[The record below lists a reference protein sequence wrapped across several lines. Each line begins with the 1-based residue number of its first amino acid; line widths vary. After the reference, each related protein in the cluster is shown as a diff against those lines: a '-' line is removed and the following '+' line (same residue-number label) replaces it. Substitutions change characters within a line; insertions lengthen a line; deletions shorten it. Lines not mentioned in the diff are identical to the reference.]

1 MSQVLLTG
9 ATGLVGGHLLRLLQN
24 EPRISTI
31 AAPTRRP
38 LAPAEGVFNPHD
50 PQLTDA
56 LAVVDPV
63 DIVFCCLG
71 TTRREAGSKE
81 AFVHADYTLVVDTAL
96 TGKRLGAQH
105 MLVVSAMGAN
115 AHSPFFYNRVKG
127 EMEAALIEQDWPR
140 LTIARPSM
148 LSGEREKKRANETFL
163 APLFRLLPGNWKS
176 IAARDVAIALLAEAL
191 SPTTKGC
198 EFCHHRNYG
207 SAPRGRLNSGLQ
219 TQASGVVFT
228 ASIHIHISCWGMLW
242 LVSLHLRRR
251 HHFNGGNPR
260 FSFSS

>member
-56 LAVVDPV
+56 PAQVVDPV
-63 DIVFCCLG
+63 DIVFVAG
-71 TTRREAGSKE
+71 NDAPGGGSKE

-105 MLVVSAMGAN
+105 MLVSAMGAN
-115 AHSPFFYNRVKG
+115 ATRRF
-127 EMEAALIEQDWPR
+127 LQ
-140 LTIARPSM
+140 
-148 LSGEREKKRANETFL
+148 SGEGK
-163 APLFRLLPGNWKS
+163 W
-176 IAARDVAIALLAEAL
+176 
-191 SPTTKGC
+191 
-198 EFCHHRNYG
+198 
-207 SAPRGRLNSGLQ
+207 
-219 TQASGVVFT
+219 
-228 ASIHIHISCWGMLW
+228 
-242 LVSLHLRRR
+242 RRR
-251 HHFNGGNPR
+251 
-260 FSFSS
+260 

>member
-9 ATGLVGGHLLRLLQN
+9 ATGLVGGHLLRLLQDR
-24 EPRISTI
+24 PRISTI

-56 LAVVDPV
+56 TAQVVDPV
-63 DIVFCCLG
+63 DIVFCCTG

-140 LTIARPSM
+140 LTIAAVDAVRRA
-148 LSGEREKKRANETFL
+148 GKKRANETFL

-191 SPTTKGC
+191 SPTHEGVRILSSS
-198 EFCHHRNYG
+198 ELRE
-207 SAPRGRLNSGLQ
+207 AAR
-219 TQASGVVFT
+219 QAE
-228 ASIHIHISCWGMLW
+228 
-242 LVSLHLRRR
+242 
-251 HHFNGGNPR
+251 
-260 FSFSS
+260 

>member
-9 ATGLVGGHLLRLLQN
+9 ATGLVGGHLLRMLLN
-24 EPRISTI
+24 APDIKSI

-38 LAPAEGVFNPHD
+38 MSDISGVFNPHD

-56 LAVVDPV
+56 LAQVVDPV

-81 AFVHADYTLVVDTAL
+81 AFVHADYTLVIDTAL
-96 TGKRLGAQH
+96 VGKKLGAQH

-127 EMEAALIEQDWPR
+127 EMEEALIAQQWPR

-148 LSGEREKKRANETFL
+148 LVGEREKKRAGETLL
-163 APLFRLLPGNWKS
+163 APLFSLLPGNLKS
-176 IAARDVAIALLAEAL
+176 IDARDVASALLAEAL
-191 SPTTKGC
+191 SPAQ
-198 EFCHHRNYG
+198 E
-207 SAPRGRLNSGLQ
+207 
-219 TQASGVVFT
+219 GVRIL
-228 ASIHIHISCWGMLW
+228 SS
-242 LVSLHLRRR
+242 SHLRERAVR
-251 HHFNGGNPR
+251 AGDY
-260 FSFSS
+260 

>member
-9 ATGLVGGHLLRLLQN
+9 ATGLVGGHLLRMLLN
-24 EPRISTI
+24 APDIKSI

-38 LAPAEGVFNPHD
+38 LSDISGVFNPHD

-56 LAVVDPV
+56 LAQVVDPV

-81 AFVHADYTLVVDTAL
+81 AFVHADYTLVIDTAL
-96 TGKRLGAQH
+96 VGKKLGAQH

-127 EMEAALIEQDWPR
+127 EMEEALIAQEWPR

-148 LSGEREKKRANETFL
+148 LVGEREKKRAGETLL
-163 APLFRLLPGNWKS
+163 APLFSLLPGNLKS
-176 IAARDVAIALLAEAL
+176 IDARDVAGALLAEAL
-191 SPTTKGC
+191 SPTH
-198 EFCHHRNYG
+198 E
-207 SAPRGRLNSGLQ
+207 
-219 TQASGVVFT
+219 GVRIL
-228 ASIHIHISCWGMLW
+228 SS
-242 LVSLHLRRR
+242 SQLRERAAR
-251 HHFNGGNPR
+251 AGDY
-260 FSFSS
+260 